1 MDTSGRPSTTGARR
15 ESSGARWGRYP
26 TLARSVLIAKPPPG
40 PGGSRRAYPSGPRR
54 RAPEAP
60 RRIPR
65 KPGAL
70 ASLIRL
76 RARTAY
82 HPAGAGRP
90 AAELGHLDTHVVT
103 PAPRAASPAAPP
115 APMVDDDDRY
125 QPGEVIGRGGMGEV
139 RTAVDRRIGRDVAI
153 KVLSR
158 SAGDSPDAVAR
169 FLREAK
175 VQGILDHPSIVPVH
189 DLGLDADGR
198 PYFVMKRLSGTTLA
212 DVVRAQAAGG
222 DPRFSRRTLL
232 ARFADVCLA
241 IEFAHRR
248 GVVHRDIKPSNVM
261 LGDYGE
267 VWILDWGCAKVA
279 GEASRPPTPVDS
291 AALAPAGETCDGA
304 VIGTPG
310 YMAPEQLIAGAPCYH
325 RVDVYALGCVLFEI
339 LAGETLHP
347 TGQAAVRS
355 TVLGADARASV
366 RAPDADVPPELDDV
380 CVRATALGADQRYPT
395 VRALHDAVLHYLD
408 GDRDLARRREL
419 AAHHVAAARAAR
431 AAQSPARAMREAGR
445 ALALD
450 PGSAEAAAM
459 VAEVMLEPPTAPP
472 REVTRALEH
481 ADAEIG
487 RVHGRATMW
496 AFVTY
501 LGILGLFLHQG
512 ITDWALFAAVAG
524 LVVVLGGSAVIGSRM
539 RELPSLGLVVLV
551 ALGNGLLITL
561 LSRFAGPFVVLPA
574 ALCAAVMAL
583 ISHPVT
589 LSRPGLVL
597 TIMCGGFCAPFG
609 LEALGVW
616 EPTWLVSGGALVSR
630 SGFVDFSAPGVAALL
645 VVLTLLVTVWTGYTT
660 RALVVLRRDAQR
672 RVELQAWHLRQLV
685 ENGDHSR

>member
-1 MDTSGRPSTTGARR
+1 VGCPG
-15 ESSGARWGRYP
+15 GRYP
-26 TLARSVLIAKPPPG
+26 A
-40 PGGSRRAYPSGPRR
+40 GPRR
-54 RAPEAP
+54 APSHRSAV
-60 RRIPR
+60 
-65 KPGAL
+65 GTL
-70 ASLIRL
+70 SGL

-82 HPAGAGRP
+82 RPDAGGRP
-90 AAELGHLDTHVVT
+90 ATELAHLDTHVVT
-103 PAPRAASPAAPP
+103 PAPSGGAPAAPVP
-115 APMVDDDDRY
+115 VVDDGDRY
-125 QPGEVIGRGGMGEV
+125 VPGELIGKGGMGEV
-139 RTAVDRRIGRDVAI
+139 LTAVDRRIGRDVAI
-153 KVLSR
+153 KVLAR
-158 SAGDSPDAVAR
+158 QAGDSPDVVAR
-169 FLREAK
+169 FLREAR

-198 PYFVMKRLSGTTLA
+198 PYFVMKRVSGTTLA
-212 DVVRAQAAGG
+212 DILRAQHAGDAAATGQ
-222 DPRFSRRTLL
+222 FSRRTLL

-248 GVVHRDIKPSNVM
+248 GVVHRDIKPSNMM
-261 LGDYGE
+261 LGSYGE

-279 GEASRPPTPVDS
+279 GEASRPPTPVDT
-291 AALAPAGETCDGA
+291 AALGDGSETHDGA

-310 YMAPEQLIAGAPCYH
+310 YMAPEQLVAGAPCDH

-347 TGQAAVRS
+347 TGPDAVRS

-366 RAPDADVPPELDDV
+366 RSPDADIPPELDDV
-380 CVRATALGADQRYPT
+380 CVKATARDAGQRFAS
-395 VRALHDAVLHYLD
+395 VRDLHDAVLHYLD

-419 AAHHVAAARAAR
+419 AAHHVAAAREAR
-431 AAQSPARAMREAGR
+431 ARQAPARAMREAGR

-459 VAEVMLEPPTAPP
+459 VAEVMLEPPAAPP
-472 REVTRALEH
+472 REVTRALES

-501 LGILGLFLHQG
+501 LGILGLFFHQG
-512 ITDWALFAAVAG
+512 ITDWRMFGAVAG
-524 LVVVLGGSAVIGSRM
+524 LIVVLGVSAVIGSRM

-551 ALGNGLLITL
+551 AIGNGLLITL
-561 LSRFAGPFVVLPA
+561 LSRFAGPFVVLPG

-589 LSRPGLVL
+589 LSRPGLVM

-609 LEALGVW
+609 LDAAGIW
-616 EPTWLVSGGALVSR
+616 EPTWSVAGGALVSR
-630 SGFVDFSAPGVAALL
+630 SGFVDFTAPGVAPLL

-660 RALVVLRRDAQR
+660 RTLVVLRRDAQR

-685 ENGDHSR
+685 DASDHSR